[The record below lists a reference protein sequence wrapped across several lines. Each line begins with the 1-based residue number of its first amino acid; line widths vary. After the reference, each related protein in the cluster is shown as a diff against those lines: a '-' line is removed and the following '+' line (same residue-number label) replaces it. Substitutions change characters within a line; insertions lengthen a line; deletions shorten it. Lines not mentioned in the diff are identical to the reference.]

1 MRRKRLLWQLFPSY
15 LLITVAAL
23 IAGALFV
30 AHSLTAFYE
39 ERTGEELL
47 SRTRLVQQLVR
58 DEIVRQ
64 DWALLDRQCKQLD
77 QVAQSRVTVILPGGE
92 VVADSEATPDSMDN
106 HAGRPE
112 VQQAIASGTGKS
124 KRHSDTLDE
133 ERLYVAIPLLHEDK
147 LAAVIRLSV
156 PLEFLQEQLQSLYAK
171 LILGVLVVTLLAAGV
186 SLLVARRLAHP
197 LEELRSGAERFAQGE
212 FGEKLAVK
220 GSSEVAS
227 LSEALNRMAEQLASR
242 LLSLAEQRNLL
253 EAVLGSMGEGVVATD
268 RLGRVLVFNPAA
280 RQMLGITEQPV
291 VNQTFDQV
299 VRYRTLQDFVMRL
312 REAGQQELMDLQ
324 VGGPSGRWLEVQ
336 GAPLEDASGE
346 RLGALLVLADV
357 TRLRRLET
365 VRRDFVSN
373 VSHELR
379 TPITSIKGF
388 VETLLE
394 DALEQ
399 PVEARRFLEI
409 IARQTDRMEAIVTDL
424 LSMARLEQEE
434 REVSLEPGL
443 VFDVLEAAIQSC
455 QPLAK
460 EKGVEVRLKGD
471 KGQQAWMQVTLLEQA
486 VANLLDNA
494 IKYSPEGGTVL
505 VEAATQGSELV
516 LSVSDEGPGIDEE
529 HLPRLFERFYR
540 VDKARSR
547 SLGGTG
553 LGLAIVKHIALLH
566 RGRVEV
572 ESELGRGSTFRICLP
587 AGRA

>member
-58 DEIVRQ
+58 DEIIRQ

-133 ERLYVAIPLLHEDK
+133 ERLYVAISLLHEDK

-268 RLGRVLVFNPAA
+268 RIGRVLVFNPAA
-280 RQMLGITEQPV
+280 RQMLGISEQPV

-299 VRYRTLQDFVMRL
+299 VRYRTLQDFVVRL

-394 DALEQ
+394 DALDQ

-460 EKGVEVRLKGD
+460 EKGVEVQLKGE
-471 KGQQAWMQVTLLEQA
+471 KEQQAWMQVTLLEQA

-505 VEAATQGSELV
+505 VEVALQGSELV

>member
-23 IAGALFV
+23 VAGALFV

-58 DEIVRQ
+58 DEIIRQ

-77 QVAQSRVTVILPGGE
+77 QVAQSRVTVILPGGK
-92 VVADSEATPDSMDN
+92 VVADSEATPASMDN

-112 VQQAIASGTGKS
+112 VQQAIASGIGKS
-124 KRHSDTLDE
+124 KRHSDTLE
-133 ERLYVAIPLLHEDK
+133 EDRLYVAIPLLHEDK
-147 LAAVIRLSV
+147 LVAVIRLSV
-156 PLEFLQEQLQSLYAK
+156 PLKFLQEQLQSLYAK

-186 SLLVARRLAHP
+186 SLLVARWLAHP

-227 LSEALNRMAEQLASR
+227 LSEALNRMAEELASR

-253 EAVLGSMGEGVVATD
+253 ESVLGSMGEGVVATD
-268 RLGRVLVFNPAA
+268 KLGRVLVFNPAA

-336 GAPLEDASGE
+336 GAPLEDASGA

-394 DALEQ
+394 DALEH
-399 PVEARRFLEI
+399 PVETRRFLEI

-424 LSMARLEQEE
+424 LSLARLEQEG

-455 QPLAK
+455 QSLAK
-460 EKGVEVRLKGD
+460 EKGVEVQLKSD
-471 KGQQAWMQVTLLEQA
+471 KGQKAWMQATLLEQA

-494 IKYSPEGGTVL
+494 IKYSPAGGTVL
-505 VEAATQGSELV
+505 VEAAVKGSEVV
-516 LSVSDEGPGIDEE
+516 LSVSDEGPGIEDE

-572 ESELGRGSTFRICLP
+572 ESELGRGSTFRIYLP
-587 AGRA
+587 VGRA

>member
-58 DEIVRQ
+58 DEIIRQ

-133 ERLYVAIPLLHEDK
+133 ERLYVAISLLHEDK

-268 RLGRVLVFNPAA
+268 RIGRVLVFNPAA
-280 RQMLGITEQPV
+280 RQMLGISEQPV

-299 VRYRTLQDFVMRL
+299 VRYRTLQDFVVRL

-394 DALEQ
+394 DALDQ

-460 EKGVEVRLKGD
+460 EKGVEVQLKGD
-471 KGQQAWMQVTLLEQA
+471 KEQQAWMQATLLEQA
-486 VANLLDNA
+486 VVNLLDNA

-505 VEAATQGSELV
+505 VEVALQGSELV